1 MSAPAGRFARC
12 SSRSTRP
19 KGSTLLA
26 SRRAAARVW
35 LELRGV
41 RVWLEPRRGW
51 IVSLGARVSVAAA
64 TLRVVNAGGRSRT
77 MDCPACS
84 VRGRLRSRC
93 TGRPT
98 EARAQPYACGHHA
111 GSFESVRLIEDGWRL
126 DPSVPLASFVDGGC
140 GVFATGVAGTHR
152 SGAAAQSDANR
163 LGRSRPD
170 SCCSPRMILLPRVGT
185 GRSGLRSSG
194 QASQPATSAP
204 RRLAPRLGWLL
215 SARRSQVRG
224 RPE

>member
-1 MSAPAGRFARC
+1 MSVKLSAPAGRFARC

-77 MDCPACS
+77 VDCPACS

-98 EARAQPYACGHHA
+98 EARAQPCACGHHA

-140 GVFATGVAGTHR
+140 G
-152 SGAAAQSDANR
+152 
-163 LGRSRPD
+163 
-170 SCCSPRMILLPRVGT
+170 
-185 GRSGLRSSG
+185 
-194 QASQPATSAP
+194 ASQPVLRELIVLA
-204 RRLAPRLGWLL
+204 RLHSLMQTASDAAGPTLVA
-215 SARRSQVRG
+215 AR
-224 RPE
+224 E